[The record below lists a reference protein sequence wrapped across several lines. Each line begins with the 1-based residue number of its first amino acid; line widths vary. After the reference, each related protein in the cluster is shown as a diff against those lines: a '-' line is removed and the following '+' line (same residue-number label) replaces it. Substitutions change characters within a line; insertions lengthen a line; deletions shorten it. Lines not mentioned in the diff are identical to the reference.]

1 MKKDQEARPV
11 PEEEAPDSQ
20 DEAPLPGGEA
30 DRKPPAVIMTF
41 SADYVLSGEDGKET
55 ASGQAEARL
64 DEENLSI
71 LPRFGEALRI
81 PLRQIS
87 LITQPGYTIEL
98 ALTSKEKLTLSKL
111 GRGLEDL
118 FRGTSKLR
126 NEMLLK
132 DMLMNETVVKAGAE
146 AEFVY
151 RDSAGQDREKG
162 TCEPRLYETALVVIT
177 GRGDLHRVPYSDI
190 ARVREEPY
198 AVALD
203 TEDAESFLFS
213 RMGKELDP
221 WKRDLAAA
229 MNALTERV
237 QASLQE
243 LLPAADPATIRKV
256 ARLMKEGRAARRLD
270 IEAAAPGLWAR
281 LEKKLETIGLK
292 DQYAFLKSVAREER
306 MCIGVKR
313 GLMGDLTG
321 EYVWFL
327 APVYGTDARQPGNAV
342 AMEAAASGE
351 GGAGEG
357 GGNLAGPIASGNLAG
372 PIASGNLAGPI
383 AGGRATYFFRIATPQ
398 EYAGLKSAQELD
410 AAADRAIARISR
422 CLLAINFRREP
433 VYLSEEQMWEPRY
446 ARYQFA
452 VQRIPELR
460 ELRSRFMGRVIHSSP
475 EKWQQDIRTLLAR
488 GK

>member
-1 MKKDQEARPV
+1 MKDDRKKK
-11 PEEEAPDSQ
+11 APPGA
-20 DEAPLPGGEA
+20 APGDAEPQPGEA
-30 DRKPPAVIMTF
+30 HQSESEDESPPAEAQKPPAVLMTF
-41 SADYVLSGEDGKET
+41 PADYVLSGEGGQAV
-55 ASGQAEARL
+55 ASGAAEAQL
-64 DEENLSI
+64 DEENLSL

-87 LITQPGYTIEL
+87 EITQPGYTIEL

-126 NEMLLK
+126 NEMLLQ
-132 DMLMNETVVKAGAE
+132 DMLMSETVVKAGAE
-146 AEFVY
+146 AEYVH
-151 RDSAGQDREKG
+151 RDSAGQEKEKG

-177 GRGDLHRVPYSDI
+177 GRGGLHRIPYSDI

-203 TEDAESFLFS
+203 TEYGEGFVFS
-213 RMGKELDP
+213 RMGRELDP

-229 MNALTERV
+229 MNALTVKV
-237 QASLQE
+237 QSSLQE
-243 LLPAADPATIRKV
+243 LVPGADPATIRKV
-256 ARLMKEGRAARRLD
+256 SRLMREGRAARRLD
-270 IEAAAPGLWAR
+270 IEAISPDLWAR
-281 LEKKLETIGLK
+281 LEKRLEAIGLAAE
-292 DQYAFLKSVAREER
+292 YAFLKSLARPER

-313 GLMGDLTG
+313 GLMGELTG

-327 APVYGTDARQPGNAV
+327 APVYPRAPGAAQKQPGNAI

-351 GGAGEG
+351 GEEGARG
-357 GGNLAGPIASGNLAG
+357 
-372 PIASGNLAGPI
+372 
-383 AGGRATYFFRIATPQ
+383 GGRATYIFRIAPPADYARLKTP
-398 EYAGLKSAQELD
+398 EELD
-410 AAADRAIARISR
+410 AAADRAITRINR

-460 ELRSRFMGRVIHSSP
+460 ELRGLFLGRVVHSSP
-475 EKWQQDIRTLLAR
+475 EQWQKGVLAALER
-488 GK
+488 AA